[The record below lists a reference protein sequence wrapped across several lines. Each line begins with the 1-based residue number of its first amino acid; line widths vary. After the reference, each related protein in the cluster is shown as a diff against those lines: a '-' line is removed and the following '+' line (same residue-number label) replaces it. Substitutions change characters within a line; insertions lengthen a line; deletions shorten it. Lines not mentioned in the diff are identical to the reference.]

1 MAEEGPVVF
10 TRRASG
16 LVREVGAF
24 TAMSIGLTHTIG
36 GGINKL
42 MVLMRY
48 ENPGASEFGAFGIA
62 GLIVILT
69 AVAYTMLAVSMP
81 RTGGDYIYI
90 SRAIHPVL
98 GFLTSWAFYFTEI
111 LSLGVI
117 AYYDTDYWA
126 LGFNIYGSATE
137 NATMYDWSDTL
148 TNNDSVRLAVA
159 LSIVVVAALVTYLGT
174 RVYSYIINIG
184 LFLGV
189 IGSIVMGVYFLA
201 HLSGDTAQLWNETY
215 GPGTYEAIH
224 TKAVDLGVETA
235 SFSVGATIDASIA
248 AVWAYIGFT
257 AAAYMGG
264 EVKNPSRS
272 LIWAMVGGS
281 IVIIAYYLFLSL
293 MVANTFGDF
302 MADYAYMYF
311 DQKETLLEIMPH
323 APAAILPTYACA
335 LAPGQTVLQLIMA
348 LSAAIWLLNDI
359 PAFFLVCSRLVFS
372 WSFDRFFPEKLADV
386 NDRFHSPHYAILL
399 TAIGGFVGVLLCAA
413 GEYQAAM
420 ETTVGFLFA
429 ITFGTAAAAIT
440 PYVRKDLYERSIK
453 LEVAGVPVMTIFG
466 LLAFGCNF
474 FLLFVAG
481 SGLWT
486 GDSGLLNLG
495 LVAIWEFIGL
505 LIFVAYYKHNIDR
518 GVDVDTIYAEIPPA

>member
-1 MAEEGPVVF
+1 
-10 TRRASG
+10 
-16 LVREVGAF
+16 
-24 TAMSIGLTHTIG
+24 
-36 GGINKL
+36 

-62 GLIVILT
+62 GLIVIFT

-126 LGFNIYGSATE
+126 LGFRIYGTAAD
-137 NATMYDWSDTL
+137 NATFYDWADTL
-148 TNNDSVRLAVA
+148 TNNDAVRLMIAVA
-159 LSIVVVAALVTYLGT
+159 IVLAAALITYLGT
-174 RVYSYIINIG
+174 RVYSWIINIG
-184 LFLGV
+184 LLLGV
-189 IGSIVMGVYFLA
+189 IGSIIMGVYFLMN
-201 HLSGDTAQLWNETY
+201 LGGGEPTSLWNETY
-215 GPGTYEAIH
+215 GAGTYEAIKS
-224 TKAVDLGVETA
+224 KALELGSETA
-235 SFSVGATIDASIA
+235 DFSMGATINASIA

-257 AAAYMGG
+257 ASSYMGG

-272 LIWAMVGGS
+272 LVWAMVGGL
-281 IVIIAYYLFLSL
+281 IIIILYYLFLAL
-293 MVANTFGDF
+293 MVSNTFGNF
-302 MADYAYMYF
+302 MSHYAFLYF
-311 DQKETLLEIMPH
+311 EAKEELLAILPN

-335 LAPGQTVLQLIMA
+335 LAPGQTMLQIVMA

-386 NDRFHSPHYAILL
+386 NDRFHSPHYAITL
-399 TAIGGFVGVLLCAA
+399 TTIGGLVGVFFCAA
-413 GEYQAAM
+413 GEYKAAM
-420 ETTVGFLFA
+420 ETTLGFLFA
-429 ITFGTAAAAIT
+429 VTFGTAAAAIT

-453 LEVAGVPVMTIFG
+453 LEFLGVPIMTIFG
-466 LLAFGCNF
+466 LLAFVANF
-474 FLLFVAG
+474 FLLFVSGA
-481 SGLWT
+481 GLWAG
-486 GDSGLLNLG
+486 GDGIWDLFYVAAWEFVGLL
-495 LVAIWEFIGL
+495 V
-505 LIFVAYYKHNIDR
+505 FVAYYNYNIKR